1 VKIVVT
7 GGAGFIGSV
16 FIWRLNQAGLEDIIV
31 VDEFDED
38 KKKNLKGKKIID
50 CLDKDK
56 FLEKLTSTKLGR
68 IDFLVHLGACSSTT
82 ETDEDYLM
90 KNNYLY
96 SKSLAEWA
104 LQKNVHFLYASSAA
118 TYGRGEF
125 GFSDED
131 HFSLKLKPLNLY
143 GWSKQK
149 FDLWVIQNNLS
160 GKVTGFKF
168 FNVFGPNE
176 YHKGEMRSVVV
187 KTYERIRKEGRAF
200 LFKSYRQDYGD
211 GEQKRDFVYVKDAVE
226 VMWYFFTHP
235 EKKGI
240 YNVGTGKARTF
251 NDLVR
256 ALFQALNMEPQITYI
271 DMPENLKNQY
281 QYFTE
286 ADLRKLRMA
295 GCNHVFRQL
304 EESVSEY
311 VGYLKNQAYI

>member
-1 VKIVVT
+1 MKIVVT

-16 FIWRLNQAGLEDIIV
+16 FIWRLNQAGLDDIIV
-31 VDEFDED
+31 VDEFDEE
-38 KKKNLKGKKIID
+38 KKKNLKGKKIKD
-50 CLDKDK
+50 FLDKDK
-56 FLEKLTSTKLGR
+56 FLEKLAATRLGR
-68 IDFLVHLGACSSTT
+68 IDFLVHLGACTSTT

-104 LQKNVHFLYASSAA
+104 LQKNVNFLYASSAA

-131 HFSLKLKPLNLY
+131 NFSLKLKPLNLY

-149 FDLWVIQNNLS
+149 FDLWVIQNSLS
-160 GKVTGFKF
+160 GRVTGFKF

-251 NDLVR
+251 NDLVL
-256 ALFQALNMEPQITYI
+256 ALFQALNMKPQITYI
-271 DMPENLKNQY
+271 DMPENLRNQY

-286 ADLRKLRMA
+286 ADLRKLRLA

-304 EESVSEY
+304 EESVSDY

>member
-1 VKIVVT
+1 MKIVVT